1 MNQGVR
7 LIIYPVDDIAKA
19 KMQFDEFT
27 GVKPYTDTPNYV
39 GYMVDGQEIGLD
51 PIGHRFSTC
60 GPVSYWQVDNIRD
73 SLRILLEA
81 GGEIIQDVRD
91 VGQGKLI
98 AIAKGAHGNIFGM
111 VQLPK

>member
-7 LIIYPVDDIAKA
+7 LLIYPVKDLEKAKA
-19 KMQFDEFT
+19 QFDKFT

-51 PIGHRFSTC
+51 PVGHKVSC
-60 GPVSYWQVDNIRD
+60 DGPVSYWQVDNIRD
-73 SLRILLEA
+73 SLKILLEA

-91 VGQGKLI
+91 VGGGKLI
-98 AIAKGAHGNIFGM
+98 AIARGAHDNIFGL
-111 VQLPK
+111 VQLP